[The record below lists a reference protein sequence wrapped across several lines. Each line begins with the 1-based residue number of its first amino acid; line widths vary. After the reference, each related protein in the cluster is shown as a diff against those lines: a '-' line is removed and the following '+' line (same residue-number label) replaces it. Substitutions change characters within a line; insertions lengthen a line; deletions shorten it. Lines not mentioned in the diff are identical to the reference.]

1 MRASGA
7 AARKS
12 PKSAAADRVVD
23 NIQPVSSRNTTDW
36 AWSKAL
42 TRRVSKRSL
51 ATKATGKRPALR
63 CCTTQAAA
71 RWASSSASS
80 HACPWA

>member
-23 NIQPVSSRNTTDW
+23 SIQPVSSRRTTAW

-42 TRRVSKRSL
+42 TRRVSRRSL
-51 ATKATGKRPALR
+51 ATKATGNRPALR
-63 CCTTQAAA
+63 
-71 RWASSSASS
+71 
-80 HACPWA
+80 